1 MKKFDFL
8 NQNYTIEEFI
18 TGITDGDI
26 ANFKNDEDFL
36 DFLIYYTYG
45 EFLKGEDLNQQYLE
59 KYSNKRGFLVIDML
73 DAYEIRG
80 RKLYHMYE
88 ICNKDKIKFMR
99 VLHHFGSIYN
109 KKFTKDEVLT
119 NLSLTEPVDFIDEN
133 LMFSDGKD
141 PKECYSVKSIL
152 GYEDVEHEVE
162 NEYWHDLRKSL
173 IDRIN
178 KSIKKNNDNIPLL
191 SPIKS
196 YKEEQEEEQ
205 RKIAEKE
212 VKSDYEI
219 PVDNLFF
226 GKQTYDVS
234 GGVLNFNMQTV
245 SWFENTGVKFGNYYF
260 FRSIPM
266 GDYCLVD
273 SQGNIFIPDK
283 KVEQNGIS
291 LLPNN
296 PIRNVKMA
304 SIKKILSD
312 YLTYLSNDPIQNEE
326 TILDIKGTFEYLEN
340 IDFIK
345 VEDLDKF
352 YSLIR
357 DSYETIYG
365 TLFNKDNGEKQ
376 K

>member
-1 MKKFDFL
+1 MKKFNFL
-8 NQNYTIEEFI
+8 EQDYTIDEFI
-18 TGITDGDI
+18 DGITDGDI

-36 DFLIYYTYG
+36 EFLIYYTYG
-45 EFLKGEDLNQQYLE
+45 EFLKGDDLNQEYLE
-59 KYSNKRGFLVIDML
+59 KYSCKRGILIIDML
-73 DAYEIRG
+73 DGYEIRG
-80 RKLYHMYE
+80 KKLYHMYE

-109 KKFTKDEVLT
+109 ERFTKEEILT

-162 NEYWHDLRKSL
+162 DEYWHDLRKSL

-219 PVDNLFF
+219 SVDNLFF
-226 GKQTYDVS
+226 GKETYDVS
-234 GGVLNFNMQTV
+234 GGVLNFNMQIV
-245 SWFENTGVKFGNYYF
+245 SWFENTGVRFGNYYF
-260 FRSIPM
+260 FRSVPM

-273 SQGNIFIPDK
+273 SRGNIFIPNK
-283 KVEQNGIS
+283 KIEQEGIS
-291 LLPNN
+291 ILPNN
-296 PIRNVKMA
+296 PIRNVDIA
-304 SIKKILSD
+304 SVKRILKDYLQKLIDDSIENEEKILQ
-312 YLTYLSNDPIQNEE
+312 T
-326 TILDIKGTFEYLEN
+326 KGMLEYFEN
-340 IDFIK
+340 TDTIK
-345 VEDLDKF
+345 VSDLDKF
-352 YSLIR
+352 DLLIR
-357 DSYETIYG
+357 DAYENSYGKI
-365 TLFNKDNGEKQ
+365 FDDSDKNKQ

>member
-18 TGITDGDI
+18 IGITDGDI
-26 ANFKNDEDFL
+26 SNFKNDEDFL
-36 DFLIYYTYG
+36 EFLICYTYG
-45 EFLKGEDLNQQYLE
+45 EFIKSGNINQEYLE
-59 KYSNKRGFLVIDML
+59 KYSRKTGILIIGLL
-73 DAYEIRG
+73 DEYDIRG
-80 RKLYHMYE
+80 EKLYRIYE
-88 ICNKDKIKFMR
+88 ICNKDKMNFIR
-99 VLHHFGSIYN
+99 TLHHIGKLF
-109 KKFTKDEVLT
+109 KEKFTKEEVLT
-119 NLSLTEPVDFIDEN
+119 NLSLIEPVDFIDEN

-162 NEYWHDLRKSL
+162 DEYWHDLRKSL

-178 KSIKKNNDNIPLL
+178 ESIKKNNDNIPLL

-196 YKEEQEEEQ
+196 YKEEKEEEQ

-212 VKSDYEI
+212 VKPDYEI

-226 GKQTYDVS
+226 GKEIYDVT
-234 GGVLNFNMQTV
+234 GGVLNFNMLIV
-245 SWFENTGVKFGNYYF
+245 SWFENTGVRFGNYYF
-260 FRSIPM
+260 FRSVPM

-273 SQGNIFIPDK
+273 SQGNIFMPNK

-296 PIRNVKMA
+296 PIRNVEIV

-312 YLTYLSNDPIQNEE
+312 CLTELNNDLIENEL
-326 TILDIKGTFEYLEN
+326 TILRINGLLEN
-340 IDFIK
+340 LKSIGSIK
-345 VEDLDKF
+345 VEDLDKY
-352 YSLIR
+352 YSLVR
-357 DSYETIYG
+357 DSYESIYG
-365 TLFNKDNGEKQ
+365 KLFDNDDKENKK
-376 K
+376 